1 MTDLFAELR
10 IPTDYGRNPRRPR
23 FQEAKELE
31 DVEPNLVGTMQRLA
45 PETAAAWRTMKQ
57 TAADAGVQL
66 LLVSGFRSVAHQAD
80 IIRRKLVAGQS
91 IDAILAVNAAPGFS
105 EHHTGRAIDVASPGT
120 RPSRRSSSVPRRSRG
135 LRRMRAGSVSACRT
149 DAAIAS
155 VSNTSRGTGRE
166 SRLTTGGAK
175 TRASD
180 ASSTIHSRRL
190 FMHRRLLRLAPVGA
204 TLALLATSAHA
215 AETIRQWQFAQSGQ
229 TLELAL
235 REVAAPTPAA
245 TEVAVRVR
253 AASLNRRD
261 LMMAAGNY
269 GRGGTQANSV
279 PLSDG
284 AGEVVAVGAN
294 VTRFKV
300 GDRVAGIFF
309 EDWIDGAPSAASLA
323 TARGGNSGGML
334 SEIVVTD
341 AEGLVSIPAHLSF
354 EEAATLPCAGVTA
367 WVGLF
372 KRGGLEPG
380 DFVLLEGTGG
390 VSVFGLQ
397 LAAAAGAKPIITSSS
412 DAKLAR
418 ARELGAFGTVNYRSN
433 PEWQREVRELTGGAG
448 VDHVL
453 EVGGQDTLPRAL
465 QALGFGGHVAIIGGL
480 SGFASDVPVGTLMGL
495 NATASGI
502 YVGSRADFEALNA
515 FLSKHQIKP
524 IVDKVF
530 DLEDAPAAF
539 EAMDSGDFFG
549 KVVIRL

>member
-1 MTDLFAELR
+1 
-10 IPTDYGRNPRRPR
+10 
-23 FQEAKELE
+23 
-31 DVEPNLVGTMQRLA
+31 
-45 PETAAAWRTMKQ
+45 
-57 TAADAGVQL
+57 
-66 LLVSGFRSVAHQAD
+66 
-80 IIRRKLVAGQS
+80 
-91 IDAILAVNAAPGFS
+91 
-105 EHHTGRAIDVASPGT
+105 
-120 RPSRRSSSVPRRSRG
+120 
-135 LRRMRAGSVSACRT
+135 
-149 DAAIAS
+149 
-155 VSNTSRGTGRE
+155 
-166 SRLTTGGAK
+166 
-175 TRASD
+175 
-180 ASSTIHSRRL
+180 
-190 FMHRRLLRLAPVGA
+190 MHRRLLRFAPFGA
-204 TLALLATSAHA
+204 TLALLATSAHG

-229 TLELAL
+229 GLTLAL
-235 REVAAPTPAA
+235 REVTAPTPAA
-245 TEVAVRVR
+245 NEVAVRVR

-515 FLSKHQIKP
+515 FLSEHKIKP

-530 DLEDAPAAF
+530 DLQDAPAAF

>member
-1 MTDLFAELR
+1 MQFRFAR
-10 IPTDYGRNPRRPR
+10 
-23 FQEAKELE
+23 
-31 DVEPNLVGTMQRLA
+31 LV
-45 PETAAAWRTMKQ
+45 PAAA
-57 TAADAGVQL
+57 A
-66 LLVSGFRSVAHQAD
+66 F
-80 IIRRKLVAGQS
+80 
-91 IDAILAVNAAPGFS
+91 
-105 EHHTGRAIDVASPGT
+105 
-120 RPSRRSSSVPRRSRG
+120 
-135 LRRMRAGSVSACRT
+135 
-149 DAAIAS
+149 
-155 VSNTSRGTGRE
+155 
-166 SRLTTGGAK
+166 
-175 TRASD
+175 
-180 ASSTIHSRRL
+180 
-190 FMHRRLLRLAPVGA
+190 
-204 TLALLATSAHA
+204 ALLAPSALS
-215 AETIRQWQFAQSGQ
+215 AETIRQWQFAPRGDA
-229 TLELAL
+229 LELAL
-235 REVAAPTPAA
+235 REVEARAPAA
-245 TEVAVRVR
+245 NEVAVRVR
-253 AASLNRRD
+253 AVSLNRRD
-261 LMMAAGNY
+261 LMMVAGQY
-269 GRGGTQANSV
+269 GRGGTQPNSV

-284 AGEVVAVGAN
+284 AGEVVAVGAA

-309 EDWIDGAPSAASLA
+309 EDWIDGAPTAASLA

-334 SEIVVTD
+334 SEVIVTD
-341 AEGLVSIPAHLSF
+341 AEGLVSIPAHLTY

-372 KRGGLEPG
+372 KRGRLKAG

-433 PEWQREVRELTGGAG
+433 PEWQNEVRALTGGAG

-465 QALGFGGHVAIIGGL
+465 QALGFGGHIAIIGGL

-515 FLSKHQIKP
+515 FLSERKIRP
-524 IVDKVF
+524 VVDKVF
-530 DLEDAPAAF
+530 ELEEAPAAIA
-539 EAMDSGDFFG
+539 AMDSGDYFG